1 MNKTFPDF
9 WKTLTGSQRL
19 ELAKRAKTN
28 VSYLYQIAA
37 GDRNAGADLI
47 ERLMLA
53 DNRITFQMMRP
64 PKAA

>member
-1 MNKTFPDF
+1 METFSDL
-9 WKTLTGSQRL
+9 WQTLSGAQRL

-28 VSYLYQIAA
+28 VSYLYQIAS

-47 ERLMLA
+47 DRLMRA

-64 PKAA
+64 PRAA